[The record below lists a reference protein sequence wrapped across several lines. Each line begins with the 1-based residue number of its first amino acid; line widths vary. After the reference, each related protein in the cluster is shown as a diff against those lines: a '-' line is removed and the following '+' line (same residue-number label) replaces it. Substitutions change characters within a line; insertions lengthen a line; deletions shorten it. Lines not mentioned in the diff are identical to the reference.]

1 MDLKK
6 KIASALSAAIVLMT
20 SVPALGVSGA
30 AVINGGFIKGDI
42 NLDKQVSSADIVAVS
57 QYLAG
62 KSTLTE
68 EELVIAD
75 MNDDG
80 IVNIFDQILIKRTVL
95 TIRDIVEIPE
105 ETDLTEATDPTE
117 STEPSTEEATTTVTD
132 VTEPST
138 EVVTTTVT
146 DVTEP
151 STEEVTTIVTDVT
164 EPSTEEVTTIVT
176 DVTEPS
182 TEEVTTIVTD
192 VTEPSTEVV
201 TTTITDVTE
210 PSTEVV
216 TTIVTDVTEP
226 STEEVTTTETISLP
240 YEFKIAPDNEDNVES
255 IKFTVV
261 SDKDDIAYNGAVQFI
276 VNGEYSSDY
285 DVVFSN
291 NDSNEFEIKVP
302 ENITDPTAITSI
314 KIVKYWQS
322 DETANLALSNV
333 KAVVGGNETD
343 SYEEP
348 AKTADSKTIPL
359 YSIGSNS
366 FWNDGNAN
374 LSSECVLPEI
384 KENGTYTAKIV
395 LAEGSNT
402 IEFLALA
409 FDGLSSS
416 DFKDLAFKVKSIK
429 VDDTELETADLSKVS
444 VNTNIEGSTRIYLT
458 DTWTTTKV
466 EAIPSD
472 TSVNQSIEIEF
483 TVSGIE

>member
-105 ETDLTEATDPTE
+105 ETDPTEATDPTE
-117 STEPSTEEATTTVTD
+117 STEPSTEEATTTV
-132 VTEPST
+132 
-138 EVVTTTVT
+138 
-146 DVTEP
+146 
-151 STEEVTTIVTDVT
+151 
-164 EPSTEEVTTIVT
+164 
-176 DVTEPS
+176 
-182 TEEVTTIVTD
+182 
-192 VTEPSTEVV
+192 
-201 TTTITDVTE
+201 TDVTE

-240 YEFKIAPDNEDNVES
+240 YEFKIAPDNEYNVES

-333 KAVVGGNETD
+333 KAVIGGQETD

>member
-105 ETDLTEATDPTE
+105 ETDPTEATDPTE

-151 STEEVTTIVTDVT
+151 STEEVTTIV
-164 EPSTEEVTTIVT
+164 
-176 DVTEPS
+176 
-182 TEEVTTIVTD
+182 
-192 VTEPSTEVV
+192 
-201 TTTITDVTE
+201 TDVTE

-333 KAVVGGNETD
+333 KAVIGGNETD

>member
-105 ETDLTEATDPTE
+105 ETDPTEATDPTE

-138 EVVTTTVT
+138 EVVTTT
-146 DVTEP
+146 
-151 STEEVTTIVTDVT
+151 
-164 EPSTEEVTTIVT
+164 
-176 DVTEPS
+176 
-182 TEEVTTIVTD
+182 
-192 VTEPSTEVV
+192 
-201 TTTITDVTE
+201 
-210 PSTEVV
+210 
-216 TTIVTDVTEP
+216 VTDVTEP

>member
-105 ETDLTEATDPTE
+105 ETDPTEATDPTE
-117 STEPSTEEATTTVTD
+117 STEPSTEEATTTV
-132 VTEPST
+132 
-138 EVVTTTVT
+138 
-146 DVTEP
+146 
-151 STEEVTTIVTDVT
+151 
-164 EPSTEEVTTIVT
+164 
-176 DVTEPS
+176 
-182 TEEVTTIVTD
+182 
-192 VTEPSTEVV
+192 
-201 TTTITDVTE
+201 TDVTE

-240 YEFKIAPDNEDNVES
+240 YEFKIAPDNEYNVES

-333 KAVVGGNETD
+333 KAVVGGKETD

-395 LAEGSNT
+395 LAKGSNT
-402 IEFLALA
+402 IDFLALA

-416 DFKDLAFKVKSIK
+416 DFKDLAFTVNSIK

-444 VNTNIEGSTRIYLT
+444 VTDYIEGSFNGTRIYLT
-458 DTWTTTKV
+458 DTWTTKV

>member
-105 ETDLTEATDPTE
+105 ETDPTEATDPTE
-117 STEPSTEEATTTVTD
+117 STVPSTEEATTTVTD

-138 EVVTTTVT
+138 EVVTTIVT
-146 DVTEP
+146 DVTGP
-151 STEEVTTIVTDVT
+151 STEVVTTIVTDVT
-164 EPSTEEVTTIVT
+164 G
-176 DVTEPS
+176 
-182 TEEVTTIVTD
+182 
-192 VTEPSTEVV
+192 PSTEVV

-240 YEFKIAPDNEDNVES
+240 YEFKIAPDNEYNVES

>member
-105 ETDLTEATDPTE
+105 ETDPTEATDPTE
-117 STEPSTEEATTTVTD
+117 STEPSTEEATTTV
-132 VTEPST
+132 
-138 EVVTTTVT
+138 
-146 DVTEP
+146 
-151 STEEVTTIVTDVT
+151 
-164 EPSTEEVTTIVT
+164 
-176 DVTEPS
+176 
-182 TEEVTTIVTD
+182 
-192 VTEPSTEVV
+192 
-201 TTTITDVTE
+201 TDVTE

-333 KAVVGGNETD
+333 KAVIGGNETD

-395 LAEGSNT
+395 LAVGSNT

>member
-105 ETDLTEATDPTE
+105 ETDPTEATDPTE

-192 VTEPSTEVV
+192 VTEPSTEEV
-201 TTTITDVTE
+201 TTIVTDVTE

>member
-105 ETDLTEATDPTE
+105 ETDPTEATDPTE
-117 STEPSTEEATTTVTD
+117 STEPSTEDATTTV
-132 VTEPST
+132 
-138 EVVTTTVT
+138 
-146 DVTEP
+146 
-151 STEEVTTIVTDVT
+151 
-164 EPSTEEVTTIVT
+164 
-176 DVTEPS
+176 
-182 TEEVTTIVTD
+182 
-192 VTEPSTEVV
+192 
-201 TTTITDVTE
+201 TDVTE

>member
-105 ETDLTEATDPTE
+105 ETDPTEATDPTE
-117 STEPSTEEATTTVTD
+117 STEPSTEEA
-132 VTEPST
+132 
-138 EVVTTTVT
+138 TTTVT

-182 TEEVTTIVTD
+182 TEEVTTIV
-192 VTEPSTEVV
+192 
-201 TTTITDVTE
+201 TDVTE

>member
-105 ETDLTEATDPTE
+105 ETDPTEATDPTE

-164 EPSTEEVTTIVT
+164 EPSTEEVTTIV
-176 DVTEPS
+176 
-182 TEEVTTIVTD
+182 
-192 VTEPSTEVV
+192 
-201 TTTITDVTE
+201 TDVTE

>member
-105 ETDLTEATDPTE
+105 ETDPTEATDPTE

-164 EPSTEEVTTIVT
+164 EPSTEEVTTN
-176 DVTEPS
+176 
-182 TEEVTTIVTD
+182 
-192 VTEPSTEVV
+192 
-201 TTTITDVTE
+201 
-210 PSTEVV
+210 
-216 TTIVTDVTEP
+216 VTDVTEP

-333 KAVVGGNETD
+333 KAVIGGNETD

>member
-105 ETDLTEATDPTE
+105 ETDPTEATDPTE
-117 STEPSTEEATTTVTD
+117 STEPSTEEATTTLTD
-132 VTEPST
+132 L
-138 EVVTTTVT
+138 
-146 DVTEP
+146 
-151 STEEVTTIVTDVT
+151 
-164 EPSTEEVTTIVT
+164 
-176 DVTEPS
+176 
-182 TEEVTTIVTD
+182 
-192 VTEPSTEVV
+192 
-201 TTTITDVTE
+201 TE

-333 KAVVGGNETD
+333 KAVIGGNETD

>member
-105 ETDLTEATDPTE
+105 ETDPTEATDPTE

-164 EPSTEEVTTIVT
+164 EPSTEE
-176 DVTEPS
+176 
-182 TEEVTTIVTD
+182 
-192 VTEPSTEVV
+192 
-201 TTTITDVTE
+201 
-210 PSTEVV
+210 V

>member
-105 ETDLTEATDPTE
+105 ETDPTEATDPTE

-182 TEEVTTIVTD
+182 TE
-192 VTEPSTEVV
+192 VV
-201 TTTITDVTE
+201 TTTLTDVTE

-333 KAVVGGNETD
+333 KAVIGGNETD

>member
-105 ETDLTEATDPTE
+105 ETDPTEATDPTE

-138 EVVTTTVT
+138 EVVTTT
-146 DVTEP
+146 
-151 STEEVTTIVTDVT
+151 
-164 EPSTEEVTTIVT
+164 VT

-333 KAVVGGNETD
+333 KAVIGGNETD

>member
-105 ETDLTEATDPTE
+105 ETDPTEATDPTE

-164 EPSTEEVTTIVT
+164 EPSTEE
-176 DVTEPS
+176 
-182 TEEVTTIVTD
+182 
-192 VTEPSTEVV
+192 V

-333 KAVVGGNETD
+333 KAVIGGNETD

>member
-105 ETDLTEATDPTE
+105 ETDPTEATDPTE

-138 EVVTTTVT
+138 EVVTTTV
-146 DVTEP
+146 
-151 STEEVTTIVTDVT
+151 
-164 EPSTEEVTTIVT
+164 
-176 DVTEPS
+176 
-182 TEEVTTIVTD
+182 
-192 VTEPSTEVV
+192 
-201 TTTITDVTE
+201 TDVTE

>member
-68 EELVIAD
+68 GELVIAD

-105 ETDLTEATDPTE
+105 ETDPTEATDPTE
-117 STEPSTEEATTTVTD
+117 STEPSTEEATTTV
-132 VTEPST
+132 
-138 EVVTTTVT
+138 
-146 DVTEP
+146 
-151 STEEVTTIVTDVT
+151 
-164 EPSTEEVTTIVT
+164 
-176 DVTEPS
+176 
-182 TEEVTTIVTD
+182 
-192 VTEPSTEVV
+192 
-201 TTTITDVTE
+201 TDVTE

-240 YEFKIAPDNEDNVES
+240 YEFKIAPDNEYNVES

-395 LAEGSNT
+395 LAEGSDT
-402 IEFLALA
+402 IDFLALA

-416 DFKDLAFKVKSIK
+416 DFKDLAFTVNSIK

-444 VNTNIEGSTRIYLT
+444 VTDYIEGSFNGTRIYLT
-458 DTWTTTKV
+458 DTWTTTKI

-483 TVSGIE
+483 TVSGLE

>member
-105 ETDLTEATDPTE
+105 ETDPTEATDPTE
-117 STEPSTEEATTTVTD
+117 STVPSTEEATTTVTD

-138 EVVTTTVT
+138 EVVTT
-146 DVTEP
+146 
-151 STEEVTTIVTDVT
+151 IVTDVT
-164 EPSTEEVTTIVT
+164 EPSTEVVTTIVT
-176 DVTEPS
+176 DVTG
-182 TEEVTTIVTD
+182 
-192 VTEPSTEVV
+192 PSTEVV

-240 YEFKIAPDNEDNVES
+240 YEFKIAPDNEYNVES

>member
-105 ETDLTEATDPTE
+105 ETDPTEATDPTE
-117 STEPSTEEATTTVTD
+117 STEPSTEEVTTIVTDVTEPSTEEATTTVTD

-138 EVVTTTVT
+138 EVVTT
-146 DVTEP
+146 
-151 STEEVTTIVTDVT
+151 IVTDVT
-164 EPSTEEVTTIVT
+164 EPSTEEVTTIV
-176 DVTEPS
+176 
-182 TEEVTTIVTD
+182 
-192 VTEPSTEVV
+192 
-201 TTTITDVTE
+201 TDVTE

-240 YEFKIAPDNEDNVES
+240 YEFKIAPDNEYNVES

-333 KAVVGGNETD
+333 KAVVGGKETD

-402 IEFLALA
+402 IDFLALA

-416 DFKDLAFKVKSIK
+416 DFKDLAFTVNSIK

-444 VNTNIEGSTRIYLT
+444 VTDYIEGSFNGTRIYLT
-458 DTWTTTKV
+458 DTWTTKV

>member
-105 ETDLTEATDPTE
+105 ETDPTEATDPTE
-117 STEPSTEEATTTVTD
+117 STVPSTEEATTTV
-132 VTEPST
+132 
-138 EVVTTTVT
+138 
-146 DVTEP
+146 
-151 STEEVTTIVTDVT
+151 
-164 EPSTEEVTTIVT
+164 
-176 DVTEPS
+176 
-182 TEEVTTIVTD
+182 
-192 VTEPSTEVV
+192 
-201 TTTITDVTE
+201 TDVTE

-240 YEFKIAPDNEDNVES
+240 YEFKIAPDNEYNVES

>member
-105 ETDLTEATDPTE
+105 ETDPTEATDPTE
-117 STEPSTEEATTTVTD
+117 STEPSTEEVTTIVTDVTEPSTEEATTTVTD

-138 EVVTTTVT
+138 EV
-146 DVTEP
+146 
-151 STEEVTTIVTDVT
+151 
-164 EPSTEEVTTIVT
+164 VTTIVT

-201 TTTITDVTE
+201 TTT
-210 PSTEVV
+210 
-216 TTIVTDVTEP
+216 VTDVTEP
-226 STEEVTTTETISLP
+226 STEEVTTTETISFP
-240 YEFKIAPDNEDNVES
+240 YEFKIAPDNEYNVES

-333 KAVVGGNETD
+333 KAVVGGKETD

-359 YSIGSNS
+359 YSIGLNS

-395 LAEGSNT
+395 LAKGSNT
-402 IEFLALA
+402 IDFLALA

-416 DFKDLAFKVKSIK
+416 DFKDLAFTVNSIK

-444 VNTNIEGSTRIYLT
+444 VTDYIEGSFNGTRIYLT
-458 DTWTTTKV
+458 DTWTTKV

>member
-105 ETDLTEATDPTE
+105 ETDPTEATDPTE
-117 STEPSTEEATTTVTD
+117 STEPSTEEATTT
-132 VTEPST
+132 
-138 EVVTTTVT
+138 
-146 DVTEP
+146 
-151 STEEVTTIVTDVT
+151 
-164 EPSTEEVTTIVT
+164 
-176 DVTEPS
+176 
-182 TEEVTTIVTD
+182 
-192 VTEPSTEVV
+192 
-201 TTTITDVTE
+201 
-210 PSTEVV
+210 
-216 TTIVTDVTEP
+216 VTDVTEP

>member
-105 ETDLTEATDPTE
+105 ETDPTEATDPTE

-333 KAVVGGNETD
+333 KAVIGGNETD

-472 TSVNQSIEIEF
+472 TSVNHSLEIECS
-483 TVSGIE
+483 VSGRE

>member
-105 ETDLTEATDPTE
+105 ETDPTEATDPTE
-117 STEPSTEEATTTVTD
+117 STVPSTEEATTTV
-132 VTEPST
+132 
-138 EVVTTTVT
+138 
-146 DVTEP
+146 
-151 STEEVTTIVTDVT
+151 
-164 EPSTEEVTTIVT
+164 
-176 DVTEPS
+176 
-182 TEEVTTIVTD
+182 
-192 VTEPSTEVV
+192 
-201 TTTITDVTE
+201 TDVTE

-226 STEEVTTTETISLP
+226 STEEFTTTETISLP
-240 YEFKIAPDNEDNVES
+240 YEFKIAPDNEYNVES

>member
-105 ETDLTEATDPTE
+105 ETDPTEATDPTE
-117 STEPSTEEATTTVTD
+117 S
-132 VTEPST
+132 
-138 EVVTTTVT
+138 
-146 DVTEP
+146 TEP

-164 EPSTEEVTTIVT
+164 EPSTEEA
-176 DVTEPS
+176 
-182 TEEVTTIVTD
+182 
-192 VTEPSTEVV
+192 
-201 TTTITDVTE
+201 TTTVTDVTE

-240 YEFKIAPDNEDNVES
+240 YEFKIAPDNEYNVES

-291 NDSNEFEIKVP
+291 NDSNEFQIKVP

-333 KAVVGGNETD
+333 KAVVGGKETD

-402 IEFLALA
+402 IDFLALA

-416 DFKDLAFKVKSIK
+416 DFKDLAFTVNSIK

-444 VNTNIEGSTRIYLT
+444 VTDYIEGSFNGTRIYLT
-458 DTWTTTKV
+458 DTWTTKV

>member
-105 ETDLTEATDPTE
+105 ETDPTEATDPTE

-138 EVVTTTVT
+138 E
-146 DVTEP
+146 E
-151 STEEVTTIVTDVT
+151 
-164 EPSTEEVTTIVT
+164 
-176 DVTEPS
+176 
-182 TEEVTTIVTD
+182 
-192 VTEPSTEVV
+192 V

-333 KAVVGGNETD
+333 KAVIGGNETD

>member
-105 ETDLTEATDPTE
+105 ETDPTEATDPTE
-117 STEPSTEEATTTVTD
+117 S
-132 VTEPST
+132 
-138 EVVTTTVT
+138 
-146 DVTEP
+146 
-151 STEEVTTIVTDVT
+151 
-164 EPSTEEVTTIVT
+164 
-176 DVTEPS
+176 
-182 TEEVTTIVTD
+182 
-192 VTEPSTEVV
+192 TEPSTEVV

-333 KAVVGGNETD
+333 KAVIGGNETD

>member
-105 ETDLTEATDPTE
+105 ETDPTEATDPTE

-151 STEEVTTIVTDVT
+151 STEE
-164 EPSTEEVTTIVT
+164 
-176 DVTEPS
+176 
-182 TEEVTTIVTD
+182 
-192 VTEPSTEVV
+192 
-201 TTTITDVTE
+201 
-210 PSTEVV
+210 V

-333 KAVVGGNETD
+333 KAVIGGNETD

>member
-30 AVINGGFIKGDI
+30 AVINGGTLKGDI
-42 NLDKQVSSADIVAVS
+42 NLDKHVSSADIVAVS

-105 ETDLTEATDPTE
+105 ETDPTEATDPTE
-117 STEPSTEEATTTVTD
+117 STVPSTEEATTTV
-132 VTEPST
+132 
-138 EVVTTTVT
+138 
-146 DVTEP
+146 
-151 STEEVTTIVTDVT
+151 
-164 EPSTEEVTTIVT
+164 
-176 DVTEPS
+176 
-182 TEEVTTIVTD
+182 
-192 VTEPSTEVV
+192 
-201 TTTITDVTE
+201 TDVTE

-240 YEFKIAPDNEDNVES
+240 YEFKIAPDNEYNVES

>member
-105 ETDLTEATDPTE
+105 ETDPTEATDPTE

-151 STEEVTTIVTDVT
+151 STEVVTTIVTDVT
-164 EPSTEEVTTIVT
+164 EPSTEEVTTIV
-176 DVTEPS
+176 
-182 TEEVTTIVTD
+182 
-192 VTEPSTEVV
+192 
-201 TTTITDVTE
+201 TDVTE

-240 YEFKIAPDNEDNVES
+240 YEFKIAPDNEYNVES

-333 KAVVGGNETD
+333 KAVVGGKETD

-395 LAEGSNT
+395 LAKGSNT
-402 IEFLALA
+402 IDFLALA

-416 DFKDLAFKVKSIK
+416 DFKDLAFTVNSIK

-444 VNTNIEGSTRIYLT
+444 VTDYIEGSFNGTRIYLT
-458 DTWTTTKV
+458 DTWTTKV

-472 TSVNQSIEIEF
+472 TSVK
-483 TVSGIE
+483 

>member
-105 ETDLTEATDPTE
+105 ETDPTEATDPTE
-117 STEPSTEEATTTVTD
+117 STVPSTEEATTTVTD

-138 EVVTTTVT
+138 EVVTT
-146 DVTEP
+146 
-151 STEEVTTIVTDVT
+151 IVTDVT
-164 EPSTEEVTTIVT
+164 G
-176 DVTEPS
+176 
-182 TEEVTTIVTD
+182 
-192 VTEPSTEVV
+192 PSTEVV

-240 YEFKIAPDNEDNVES
+240 YEFKIAPDNEYNVES

>member
-105 ETDLTEATDPTE
+105 ETDPTEATDPTE
-117 STEPSTEEATTTVTD
+117 STVPSTEEATTTVTD

-138 EVVTTTVT
+138 EVVTT
-146 DVTEP
+146 
-151 STEEVTTIVTDVT
+151 IV
-164 EPSTEEVTTIVT
+164 
-176 DVTEPS
+176 
-182 TEEVTTIVTD
+182 
-192 VTEPSTEVV
+192 
-201 TTTITDVTE
+201 TDVTE

-240 YEFKIAPDNEDNVES
+240 YEFKIAPDNEYNVES

>member
-105 ETDLTEATDPTE
+105 ETDPTEATDPTE

-138 EVVTTTVT
+138 E
-146 DVTEP
+146 
-151 STEEVTTIVTDVT
+151 EVTTIV
-164 EPSTEEVTTIVT
+164 
-176 DVTEPS
+176 
-182 TEEVTTIVTD
+182 
-192 VTEPSTEVV
+192 
-201 TTTITDVTE
+201 TDVTE

-240 YEFKIAPDNEDNVES
+240 YEFKIAPDNEYNVES

-333 KAVVGGNETD
+333 KAVVGGKETD

-395 LAEGSNT
+395 LAKGSNT
-402 IEFLALA
+402 IDFLALA

-416 DFKDLAFKVKSIK
+416 DFKDLAFTVNSIK

-444 VNTNIEGSTRIYLT
+444 VTDYIEGSFNGTRIYLT
-458 DTWTTTKV
+458 DTWTTKV

>member
-20 SVPALGVSGA
+20 SVPALGVSGE

-105 ETDLTEATDPTE
+105 ETDPTEATDPTE
-117 STEPSTEEATTTVTD
+117 STEPSTEVVTTTVTD

-151 STEEVTTIVTDVT
+151 STEV
-164 EPSTEEVTTIVT
+164 
-176 DVTEPS
+176 
-182 TEEVTTIVTD
+182 VTTIVTD
-192 VTEPSTEVV
+192 VTEPSTEV
-201 TTTITDVTE
+201 
-210 PSTEVV
+210 
-216 TTIVTDVTEP
+216 
-226 STEEVTTTETISLP
+226 VTTTETISLP

-261 SDKDDIAYNGAVQFI
+261 ADKNDIAYNGAVQFI

-285 DVVFSN
+285 EVGFSN

-302 ENITDPTAITSI
+302 ENITDSTAITSI

-333 KAVVGGNETD
+333 KAVVGGKETD

-366 FWNDGNAN
+366 FWNNGSEN

-395 LAEGSNT
+395 LAEGSDT

-416 DFKDLAFKVKSIK
+416 DFKDLAFTVNSIK

-444 VNTNIEGSTRIYLT
+444 VNTDYIESSFNGTRIYLT

-466 EAIPSD
+466 EAIPSN

>member
-105 ETDLTEATDPTE
+105 ETDPTEATDPTE
-117 STEPSTEEATTTVTD
+117 STEPSTEEATTT
-132 VTEPST
+132 
-138 EVVTTTVT
+138 
-146 DVTEP
+146 
-151 STEEVTTIVTDVT
+151 
-164 EPSTEEVTTIVT
+164 
-176 DVTEPS
+176 
-182 TEEVTTIVTD
+182 
-192 VTEPSTEVV
+192 
-201 TTTITDVTE
+201 
-210 PSTEVV
+210 
-216 TTIVTDVTEP
+216 VTDVTEP

-333 KAVVGGNETD
+333 KAVIGGNETD

>member
-30 AVINGGFIKGDI
+30 TVINGGFIKGDI

-105 ETDLTEATDPTE
+105 ETDPTEATDPTE
-117 STEPSTEEATTTVTD
+117 STEPSTEEATTTV
-132 VTEPST
+132 
-138 EVVTTTVT
+138 
-146 DVTEP
+146 
-151 STEEVTTIVTDVT
+151 
-164 EPSTEEVTTIVT
+164 
-176 DVTEPS
+176 
-182 TEEVTTIVTD
+182 
-192 VTEPSTEVV
+192 
-201 TTTITDVTE
+201 TDVTE

-333 KAVVGGNETD
+333 KAVIGGNETD

>member
-105 ETDLTEATDPTE
+105 ETDPTEATDPTE
-117 STEPSTEEATTTVTD
+117 STEPSTEEA
-132 VTEPST
+132 
-138 EVVTTTVT
+138 
-146 DVTEP
+146 
-151 STEEVTTIVTDVT
+151 
-164 EPSTEEVTTIVT
+164 
-176 DVTEPS
+176 
-182 TEEVTTIVTD
+182 
-192 VTEPSTEVV
+192 

-333 KAVVGGNETD
+333 KAVIGGNETD

>member
-105 ETDLTEATDPTE
+105 ETDPTEATDPTE

-151 STEEVTTIVTDVT
+151 STEVVTTIV
-164 EPSTEEVTTIVT
+164 
-176 DVTEPS
+176 
-182 TEEVTTIVTD
+182 
-192 VTEPSTEVV
+192 
-201 TTTITDVTE
+201 TDVTE

-240 YEFKIAPDNEDNVES
+240 YEFKIAPDNEYNVES

-333 KAVVGGNETD
+333 KAVVGGKETD

-395 LAEGSNT
+395 LAKGSNT
-402 IEFLALA
+402 IDFLALA

-416 DFKDLAFKVKSIK
+416 DFKDLAFTVNSIK

-444 VNTNIEGSTRIYLT
+444 VTDYIEGSFNGTRIYLT
-458 DTWTTTKV
+458 DTWTTKV